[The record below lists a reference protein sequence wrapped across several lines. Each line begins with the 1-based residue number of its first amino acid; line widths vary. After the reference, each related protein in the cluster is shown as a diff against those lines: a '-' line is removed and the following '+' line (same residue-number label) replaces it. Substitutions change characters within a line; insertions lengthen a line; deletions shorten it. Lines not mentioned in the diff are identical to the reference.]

1 MIHTSPTSRGAAA
14 IEFAVLLPILLLL
27 ALTLVDIGRAIQ
39 VNVVLINLSREGAN
53 LASRGSQLNSVSSQS
68 LMNALAATTPPL
80 RMQTRGMIYISKIIG
95 HLQDGVVR
103 NVILEQYRWEGNP
116 SFAPPSTVW
125 SCSDWNSNQCSA
137 IPADPD
143 KAETADA
150 MTNLLA
156 DGEVIYAV
164 ETFYNFD
171 MVFGNLNLGFGP
183 MQRIGPVLY
192 ARTIF

>member
-1 MIHTSPTSRGAAA
+1 MIHTSPKSRGAAA
-14 IEFAVLLPILLLL
+14 LEFAVLLPLLLLL
-27 ALTLVDIGRAIQ
+27 ALTVVDIGRALQ
-39 VNVVLINLSREGAN
+39 VNLVLINLSREGAN

-125 SCSDWNSNQCSA
+125 SCNNWIGNQCSA
-137 IPADPD
+137 IPVDPD
-143 KAETADA
+143 NAATADV

-164 ETFYNFD
+164 ETFYNFE
-171 MVFGNLNLGFGP
+171 MVFSNLNLGFGP
-183 MQRIGPVLY
+183 MQKIGPVLY
-192 ARTIF
+192 AKTIF

>member
-1 MIHTSPTSRGAAA
+1 MSQPMPRCGGSAAV
-14 IEFAVLLPILLLL
+14 EFAVILPLLLLL
-27 ALTLVDIGRAIQ
+27 ALPLVDIGRAIQ
-39 VNVVLINLSREGAN
+39 VNLVLINLSREGAN
-53 LASRGSQLNSVSSQS
+53 VASRGGQLNVVSSQA

-95 HLQDGVVR
+95 HMQAGAVR

-125 SCSDWNSNQCSA
+125 RCGGWIGNQCSA

-143 KAETADA
+143 NAETADA
-150 MTNLLA
+150 MPNVLA

-164 ETFYNFD
+164 EAFYNFD
-171 MVFGNLNLGFGP
+171 MVFGNLNPGFGP
-183 MQRIGPVLY
+183 MRQIGPVMY
-192 ARTIF
+192 AKTIF